1 MNNNKSDLEHT
12 SKIEDHFTGFFADM
26 AKRVGNKNWNWGYQ
40 SISFDTE
47 NADNAISAQP
57 DCPFI

>member
-12 SKIEDHFTGFFADM
+12 SKIEEHFTGFFADM

-40 SISFDTE
+40 SISFDTK
-47 NADNAISAQP
+47 NADYAISAQP
-57 DCPFI
+57 D